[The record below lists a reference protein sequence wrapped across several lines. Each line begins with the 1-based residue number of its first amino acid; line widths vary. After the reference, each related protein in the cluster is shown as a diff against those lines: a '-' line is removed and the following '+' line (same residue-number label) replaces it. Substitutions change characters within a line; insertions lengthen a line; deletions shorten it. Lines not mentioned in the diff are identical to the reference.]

1 MNLNQLIYFV
11 TLARLEHVTRASE
24 KLNIAQPS
32 LSKAISGLEQEL
44 GVDLFEKQG
53 RNVVL
58 TQQREECI
66 WIMFRRR

>member
-44 GVDLFEKQG
+44 GVDLLQRRIDAK
-53 RNVVL
+53 
-58 TQQREECI
+58 REECI